1 MAPKREP
8 KTDYD
13 AVFVPEQ
20 KHVVEE
26 NHVQSGSKVK
36 KDDENENDENDNS
49 RELGLT
55 GIVNLKNFDHRD
67 IIIPS
72 YVFHRLFFKFYK

>member
-8 KTDYD
+8 NTDYD

-20 KHVVEE
+20 KHVVEQ

-36 KDDENENDENDNS
+36 KDDENDENDNS